1 MRVKPCSRCPYTPRD
16 LAGHYDPEAIL
27 HVCAKCDGEQG
38 ASTNCYPRKTD
49 RRQQCVTLPNIPGMA
64 QPSVVQFATEGLA
77 SYGTTPGEPRFVR
90 RNALTASRRARKATA
105 DGYVDFTP
113 PDDRDETFEHFSE
126 VRDSRARSLRSEP
139 HAQTL
144 PW

>member
-16 LAGHYDPEAIL
+16 LLGHYDPEAVL

-38 ASTNCYPRKTD
+38 ASTNCYPRITD

-64 QPSVVQFATEGLA
+64 QPSVVPFATEGLA
-77 SYGTTPGEPRFVR
+77 SYGTTRGGPRFVR
-90 RNALTASRRARKATA
+90 RNALTASRRARKVTA

-113 PDDRDETFEHFSE
+113 PDDRDETLAALF
-126 VRDSRARSLRSEP
+126 RSAGFGSKEP
-139 HAQTL
+139 AQ
-144 PW
+144 